1 MPMQDIHTIRSNRAT
16 NPSGI
21 DFAYSSLI
29 TCDNFLPGIEMLV
42 YSWQKTQPKYPLVLL
57 YTQALS
63 RHGISRLQKLVNVQ
77 LQLVDDIPNPNTNVH
92 VEGWVNSGYTK
103 LHIFNLVQ
111 YDRIIYLDADC
122 LVLENIDE
130 VRPDLSFVST
140 SDIPDLPILL

>member
-1 MPMQDIHTIRSNRAT
+1 
-16 NPSGI
+16 
-21 DFAYSSLI
+21 
-29 TCDNFLPGIEMLV
+29 MLV